1 MDSCLQVKVSCVS
14 SINDHIRVGQ
24 VCSAVCG
31 AFIPLFVEDGIVLV
45 EFNGMLS
52 QVFVKEEY
60 GKE

>member
-1 MDSCLQVKVSCVS
+1 MDSCLQVKVSCIPTIYNHVTT
-14 SINDHIRVGQ
+14 GQ

-60 GKE
+60 GKK

>member
-1 MDSCLQVKVSCVS
+1 MDSCLQVSVSLMPPMKV
-14 SINDHIRVGQ
+14 IIGQ

-31 AFIPLFVEDGIVLV
+31 AFAPLIIEDGIVLV

-60 GKE
+60 GKK